1 MGKKCP
7 DCPECMP
14 EWLAAFGDLMSL
26 LLCFFVLLLSMSS
39 MDAKKVSEAIGSLA
53 GAMSV
58 LEGGSKT
65 EISKQRIQESTPIE
79 TQSESS
85 EMVNRITE
93 AISESNEMREK
104 GKGPSVSLEESQDG
118 FVIQLPAS
126 LLFKEGSAKIEN
138 EDALLF
144 LKRIALIVGELPN
157 DVEVSVRGHT
167 DDTSPG
173 RNSPY
178 RDNWELSTA
187 RAIAVLEEL
196 MIDGIMPER
205 LHAAGFSQY
214 RPIASNA
221 TPEGREKNRRVELH
235 FFGTKSAKKTAI
247 EKTVLDQPADTGAAA
262 EAAPAAANGNV
273 GEAPALDTPAQ
284 AQ

>member
-1 MGKKCP
+1 MGKKKCP

-58 LEGGSKT
+58 LEGGVKT
-65 EISKQRIQESTPIE
+65 EVSKQRIQESTPIE
-79 TQSESS
+79 SQDETSETVNLVNEAVA
-85 EMVNRITE
+85 EM
-93 AISESNEMREK
+93 NEMKEK
-104 GKGPSVSLEESQDG
+104 GKGPSVTLEESQDG

-126 LLFKEGSAKIEN
+126 LLFREGSAKIEE

-144 LKRIALIVGELPN
+144 LKRIAMIVEQLPN
-157 DVEVSVRGHT
+157 EVEVSVRGHT
-167 DDTSPG
+167 DDSVPG

-178 RDNWELSTA
+178 RDNWELSSA
-187 RAIAVLEEL
+187 RAISVLQEL

-214 RPIASNA
+214 RPLTTNA
-221 TPEGREKNRRVELH
+221 TAEGREKNRRVELH
-235 FFGTKSAKKTAI
+235 FFGVKSDKKPAA
-247 EKTVLDQPADTGAAA
+247 EKNILDQTGLSATPNAT
-262 EAAPAAANGNV
+262 EAV
-273 GEAPALDTPAQ
+273 GAAPALDVPATPVQ
-284 AQ
+284 VNE

>member
-1 MGKKCP
+1 MGKKKCP

-58 LEGGSKT
+58 LEGGIKT
-65 EISKQRIQESTPIE
+65 EVSKLRIQEATPIE
-79 TQSESS
+79 SQSETDQAVNMVQQAVM
-85 EMVNRITE
+85 EM
-93 AISESNEMREK
+93 NEMTEK
-104 GKGPSVSLEESQDG
+104 GKGPSVTLEESQDG

-126 LLFKEGSAKIEN
+126 LLFREGSSQIEG

-144 LKRIALIVGELPN
+144 LKRIAMIVEQLPN
-157 DVEVSVRGHT
+157 EIEISVRGHT
-167 DDTSPG
+167 DNSSPG
-173 RNSPY
+173 RNTPFK
-178 RDNWELSTA
+178 DNWELSSA
-187 RAIAVLEEL
+187 RAISVLQEL
-196 MIDGIMPER
+196 LIDGIAPER
-205 LHAAGFSQY
+205 ISAAGFGEF

-235 FFGTKSAKKTAI
+235 FYGVKTENKAAT
-247 EKTVLDQPADTGAAA
+247 EQTVLDQAQALGATAEPAT
-262 EAAPAAANGNV
+262 AAPAL
-273 GEAPALDTPAQ
+273 EAPAPAVTQ
-284 AQ
+284 